1 MPWAASVRHD
11 EAVGDDAQPEIR
23 IGDRERR
30 EVDARLQQAHA
41 DGVLTLAE
49 YDERA
54 GLCWAARTRGDLD
67 RLTRDLPPAAS
78 PPALSSAPE
87 PKPQPSRSPAPAGR
101 TGPVHRA
108 LRGLAGVALVGAALY
123 GGGSVLTADDGASV
137 FGSREVQVAGTQ
149 DEVQVGALFGGVT
162 VRVPDDVRVRT
173 TGTMIFGSI
182 ECGAACQLGG
192 PNQRE
197 VVVDANGGF
206 GSVEVLRQNE
216 QPGDRDNDD
225 QDDD

>member
-11 EAVGDDAQPEIR
+11 GAVGDDAQPEIR

-78 PPALSSAPE
+78 PPALSSAP
-87 PKPQPSRSPAPAGR
+87 SRSRAGRRHRPAGPDR
-101 TGPVHRA
+101 CTGRC
-108 LRGLAGVALVGAALY
+108 AGWPAWPWSAPRSTGVGRC
-123 GGGSVLTADDGASV
+123 SPRDDGASV
-137 FGSREVQVAGTQ
+137 FGSREMQVAGTQ
-149 DEVQVGALFGGVT
+149 DEVQVGALFGSVT

-216 QPGDRDNDD
+216 QPRDRDNDD